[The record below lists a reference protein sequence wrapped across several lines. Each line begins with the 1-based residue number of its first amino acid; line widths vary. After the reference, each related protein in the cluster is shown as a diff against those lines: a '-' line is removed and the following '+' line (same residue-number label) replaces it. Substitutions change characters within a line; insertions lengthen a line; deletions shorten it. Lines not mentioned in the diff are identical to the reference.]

1 MCRLIILDDNIPFK
15 GIFSAICKAL
25 NINYDVLTVRN
36 HKGLLVEKFHHFI
49 NKAITIAVEDRG
61 TNDAFIAARVATG
74 YIYNSFSIDGTNILR
89 SSPAVGRELYFPFD
103 IDLSALPTIVSN
115 NAESVAS
122 YLRLTDFNHY
132 LLLLY

>member
-74 YIYNSFSIDGTNILR
+74 YIYIIASLLMGPISF
-89 SSPAVGRELYFPFD
+89 V
-103 IDLSALPTIVSN
+103 
-115 NAESVAS
+115 VA
-122 YLRLTDFNHY
+122 
-132 LLLLY
+132 LLLDENFIFPSILI